1 MTGQAEEFDLRS
13 TALMFWRHRR
23 FLLASIIL
31 LGGLATLLG
40 SQRPPMYTAETL
52 VALSPQES
60 RILSSEAVEPSLTP
74 NEQTIGTQISIIGS
88 RQHARRT
95 VEELRLAEVPEFA
108 GQDVEGVPGKLWR
121 LARAQVEDWLG
132 RSWMASATTSE
143 VPPAPAAGQPVGEE
157 AVTSAFL
164 KRLAVRNVP
173 RSLVIGIAFTS
184 RDPELAA
191 RAANTVAE
199 LYVADQRQAKL
210 EATTGASRWL
220 ETRVD
225 QLRAELIEAERA
237 VERFRADNDLVELGG
252 QTLVGENLAD
262 LNRQLQAADADLAEK
277 EALLKI
283 VRDRAKAGGEL
294 EPLSEAESS
303 PLLQHLREQQAELRR
318 QEAQLV
324 SSLGERHP
332 RMRDLAAERTDV
344 NEKIA
349 AELQRIVRQ
358 LENGAAVVRSRQR
371 TLRADLAQ
379 AKQRS
384 TVDRQAEVR
393 LRELEREA
401 AAIREQYQAF
411 LERFK
416 QTTD

>member
-40 SQRPPMYTAETL
+40 SQRPPMYTAEAL

-74 NEQTIGTQISIIGS
+74 TEQTIGTQISIIGS
-88 RQHARRT
+88 RQHARRS
-95 VEELRLAEVPEFA
+95 VEELRLAEVQEFA
-108 GQDVEGVPGKLWR
+108 VRTSRACLASSGGWPGR
-121 LARAQVEDWLG
+121 
-132 RSWMASATTSE
+132 RSRTGSGAHGWPRPQPSE
-143 VPPAPAAGQPVGEE
+143 VPPAVAAGEQPTGEE

-173 RSLVIGIAFTS
+173 RSLVIGVAFTS

-237 VERFRADNDLVELGG
+237 VERFRADNDLVELAG
-252 QTLVGENLAD
+252 QTLAGENLVD
-262 LNRQLQAADADLAEK
+262 LNRQLQAADADLAQK
-277 EALLKI
+277 EALLRV

-294 EPLSEAESS
+294 EPLSQARAPPSSSTCVSSRPSCGGRKPSSS
-303 PLLQHLREQQAELRR
+303 PAW
-318 QEAQLV
+318 A
-324 SSLGERHP
+324 S
-332 RMRDLAAERTDV
+332 
-344 NEKIA
+344 
-349 AELQRIVRQ
+349 
-358 LENGAAVVRSRQR
+358 
-371 TLRADLAQ
+371 
-379 AKQRS
+379 
-384 TVDRQAEVR
+384 
-393 LRELEREA
+393 
-401 AAIREQYQAF
+401 AIRGCAIW
-411 LERFK
+411 LPNVP
-416 QTTD
+416 T

>member
-143 VPPAPAAGQPVGEE
+143 VPPAPAAGEQPVGEE

-210 EATTGASRWL
+210 EALFAL
-220 ETRVD
+220 
-225 QLRAELIEAERA
+225 A
-237 VERFRADNDLVELGG
+237 VE
-252 QTLVGENLAD
+252 
-262 LNRQLQAADADLAEK
+262 
-277 EALLKI
+277 
-283 VRDRAKAGGEL
+283 
-294 EPLSEAESS
+294 P
-303 PLLQHLREQQAELRR
+303 
-318 QEAQLV
+318 
-324 SSLGERHP
+324 
-332 RMRDLAAERTDV
+332 
-344 NEKIA
+344 
-349 AELQRIVRQ
+349 
-358 LENGAAVVRSRQR
+358 
-371 TLRADLAQ
+371 
-379 AKQRS
+379 
-384 TVDRQAEVR
+384 
-393 LRELEREA
+393 
-401 AAIREQYQAF
+401 
-411 LERFK
+411 
-416 QTTD
+416 

>member
-40 SQRPPMYTAETL
+40 SQRPPMYTAEAL

-74 NEQTIGTQISIIGS
+74 TEQTIGTQISIIGS

-95 VEELRLAEVPEFA
+95 VEELRLAEVHEFA

-143 VPPAPAAGQPVGEE
+143 VPPALAAGEQPVGEE

-173 RSLVIGIAFTS
+173 RSHVIGIAFTS

-237 VERFRADNDLVELGG
+237 VERFRADNDLVELAG
-252 QTLVGENLAD
+252 QTLAGENLAD
-262 LNRQLQAADADLAEK
+262 LNRQLQAADADLARRK
-277 EALLKI
+277 HSSRSC
-283 VRDRAKAGGEL
+283 VTGRRRAA
-294 EPLSEAESS
+294 SSS
-303 PLLQHLREQQAELRR
+303 PERGRELALLQHLREQQAELRR

-332 RMRDLAAERTDV
+332 RIAISPPSART
-344 NEKIA
+344 
-349 AELQRIVRQ
+349 
-358 LENGAAVVRSRQR
+358 
-371 TLRADLAQ
+371 
-379 AKQRS
+379 
-384 TVDRQAEVR
+384 
-393 LRELEREA
+393 
-401 AAIREQYQAF
+401 
-411 LERFK
+411 
-416 QTTD
+416 